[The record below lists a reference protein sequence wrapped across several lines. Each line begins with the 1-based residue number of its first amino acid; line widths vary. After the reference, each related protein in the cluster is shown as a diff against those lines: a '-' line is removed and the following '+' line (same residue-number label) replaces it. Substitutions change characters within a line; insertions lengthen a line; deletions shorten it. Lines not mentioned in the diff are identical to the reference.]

1 MGAPW
6 NTAGRRTETTRNAPV
21 YLHLGH
27 SQHAETLLSKQ
38 KSGQDQEQILSN
50 WQKFRTS
57 KQHDQNTK
65 KQPKKQRRAKE
76 TQTN

>member
-6 NTAGRRTETTRNAPV
+6 NMAGGRTETTRNAPT

-27 SQHAETLLSKQ
+27 CQRAEMLLSKQ
-38 KSGQDQEQILSN
+38 KSGQEQILSN

-65 KQPKKQRRAKE
+65 KQLKKQRWAKE